1 MLAGTWRHRDSIGS
15 LFISF
20 NADGTYTTIRE
31 VQQLRLFQKVFVQTP
46 VSSGTWKVESGV
58 VAFSVTSST
67 DLYRVN
73 KTFEFTMRSI
83 SDRDFIFVDYLG
95 LVGSAVKV
103 R

>member
-1 MLAGTWRHRDSIGS
+1 M
-15 LFISF
+15 
-20 NADGTYTTIRE
+20 
-31 VQQLRLFQKVFVQTP
+31 
-46 VSSGTWKVESGV
+46 

-95 LVGSAVKV
+95 VVGSAVKV